1 MTCSVSSIERTK
13 PPAYLFRYQICQR
26 ARDKNQTSAPYHLR
40 RARPT
45 LPQIFSKPTNVAAAR
60 SVPPCASAPPVKGYL
75 RPQTNTRN
83 PFFIKI
89 LKKMGY
95 CLFSMACMIAAFATL
110 RAHMALA
117 VDNSGYSGAGLR
129 FSTFAP
135 PSGPESGES
144 ERPEGSESRPDRSSA
159 LSASL

>member
-1 MTCSVSSIERTK
+1 MQCFFHR
-13 PPAYLFRYQICQR
+13 
-26 ARDKNQTSAPYHLR
+26 KNQTARISLQIPNMSKSKRQKPDQCALSST
-40 RARPT
+40 ARP
-45 LPQIFSKPTNVAAAR
+45 PNIASDFSKPTNVAAAR

-129 FSTFAP
+129 FSPFAP